1 MPVLA
6 RPLSAAAAADRS
18 LVVRAAVARERA
30 DAGVTRGSVAD
41 ALDRGL
47 AALFGQS
54 PDRVWRALFKPG
66 DIVGLKLNCLAG
78 RGLSTHK
85 PLVEAVI
92 ARLKSAG
99 IAPADIVVWDRLADD
114 LRRAG
119 FRPVNLPGQV
129 RYLGNDQAGYSSRL
143 FEAGSV
149 CSRLSRLVSEE
160 CTALINLPVLKDH
173 GIVGMSGAMKNYFGA
188 IDNPNKYHSSAG
200 DPFVADLCR
209 LPEIRSK
216 TRLTICDAIT
226 AQYEG
231 GPPFMPQWCW
241 PLGELLLATDMVALD
256 RIGWQILEEKRALS
270 RLPSL
275 LEAGREPRYIHTA
288 GRLGLGQ
295 AEIDQIQVVPV

>member
-1 MPVLA
+1 M
-6 RPLSAAAAADRS
+6 
-18 LVVRAAVARERA
+18 VRAAVA
-30 DAGVTRGSVAD
+30 DAAAGAPISSASVAA
-41 ALDRGL
+41 ALDRGMQ
-47 AALFGQS
+47 ALFGQTAEK
-54 PDRVWRALFKPG
+54 VWSALFKPG
-66 DIVGLKLNCLAG
+66 DIVGLKVNCLAG

-85 PLVEAVI
+85 PLVETVI
-92 ARLKSAG
+92 ARLRRAG
-99 IAPADIVVWDRLADD
+99 IAPDHIIVWDRLADD

-119 FRPVNLPGQV
+119 YRPANLPGEV

-143 FEAGSV
+143 FEMGSV
-149 CSRLSRLVSEE
+149 CSRLSRLLSEE

-188 IDNPNKYHSSAG
+188 IDNPNKYHSNAG

-209 LPEIRSK
+209 LPEIRNK

-231 GPPFMPQWCW
+231 GPPFMPQWSW
-241 PLGELLLATDMVALD
+241 PLGELLLATDMVAID

-275 LEAGREPRYIHTA
+275 REAGREPLYIQTA
-288 GRLGLGQ
+288 GRLGLGH
-295 AEIDQIQVVPV
+295 AEPDHIRVISV